1 MGSSSGSAIVAAKP
15 PGRIRMSSTRL
26 LVCSTLLAACL
37 LAMNPGPAGAIP
49 AFARRYKV
57 SCQLCHNPIPK
68 LTDFGS
74 QFAANGYRFAAKE
87 EPQDSIATG
96 DELLTLLKEVPL
108 AIRLDMYAQLYADG
122 NAALDFQTPTGL
134 LLSGGA
140 VTKRLTTSTRS
151 WWSGGYRRVEDA
163 FIHVNDIAGAPV
175 DLMAGQ
181 SRCPTHCS
189 SANCGSVRGLRRVSH
204 PAGSGADQPDVRAR
218 AHGDGSSGFT
228 ITGQVVNGN
237 GVEPAQPN
245 RHFDVDAS
253 KNVFGHITRDIVS
266 ALRLGAFGYYGRSH
280 GNDLT
285 NETQMLGV
293 DGTLSFGLVE
303 INGQYV
309 YRRDDQPTYTAGE
322 PEVTMNG
329 GFGEVIVRPAG
340 SRFFGYGL
348 YNLVSA
354 DQPLIDVGEGGP
366 PNASRYETVA
376 GGVGYLASRN
386 VKLNTEIQYD
396 LEQETSRL
404 TLGLVLAY

>member
-1 MGSSSGSAIVAAKP
+1 
-15 PGRIRMSSTRL
+15 
-26 LVCSTLLAACL
+26 
-37 LAMNPGPAGAIP
+37 
-49 AFARRYKV
+49 
-57 SCQLCHNPIPK
+57 
-68 LTDFGS
+68 
-74 QFAANGYRFAAKE
+74 
-87 EPQDSIATG
+87 
-96 DELLTLLKEVPL
+96 
-108 AIRLDMYAQLYADG
+108 
-122 NAALDFQTPTGL
+122 
-134 LLSGGA
+134 
-140 VTKRLTTSTRS
+140 
-151 WWSGGYRRVEDA
+151 
-163 FIHVNDIAGAPV
+163 
-175 DLMAGQ
+175 MAGQ
-181 SRCPTHCS
+181 FQVSDPLFKRELRLEFEDYAVYRTRLGLVPT
-189 SANCGSVRGLRRVSH
+189 NLTYERGLM
-204 PAGSGADQPDVRAR
+204 ATADLA
-218 AHGDGSSGFT
+218 GFT
-228 ITGQVVNGN
+228 LTGEVVNGN

-266 ALRLGAFGYYGRSH
+266 ALRLGVFGYYGRSH

-285 NETQMLGV
+285 NETQMFGV
-293 DGTLSFGLVE
+293 DGTLTFGLVE
-303 INGQYV
+303 INGQYI

-404 TLGLVLAY
+404 TFGLVLAY

>member
-1 MGSSSGSAIVAAKP
+1 MQP
-15 PGRIRMSSTRL
+15 E
-26 LVCSTLLAACL
+26 
-37 LAMNPGPAGAIP
+37 PAGAIP

-68 LTDFGS
+68 LTDFGL

-122 NAALDFQTPTGL
+122 NAAVDFQTPYGL
-134 LLSGGA
+134 KLLSGGA
-140 VTKRLTTSTRS
+140 VTKKISYYFYTFLVERGDI
-151 WWSGGYRRVEDA
+151 GGVEDA

-175 DLMAGQ
+175 DFMAGQ
-181 SRCPTHCS
+181 FQVSDPLFKRELRLEFEDYAVYRTRLGLVP
-189 SANCGSVRGLRRVSH
+189 ANLTYERGLM
-204 PAGSGADQPDVRAR
+204 ATADLA
-218 AHGDGSSGFT
+218 GFT
-228 ITGQVVNGN
+228 LTGQVLNGN

-266 ALRLGAFGYYGRSH
+266 ALRLGVFGYYGRSH

-285 NETQMLGV
+285 NETRMFGI

-303 INGQYV
+303 INGQYIQ
-309 YRRDDQPTYTAGE
+309 RRDDQPTYTAGE

-340 SRFFGYGL
+340 SRVFGYGL

-386 VKLNTEIQYD
+386 VKVNTEVQYD
-396 LEQETSRL
+396 LEQESTRF

>member
-1 MGSSSGSAIVAAKP
+1 MLPTRALALAMVLGLSGSSA
-15 PGRIRMSSTRL
+15 T
-26 LVCSTLLAACL
+26 
-37 LAMNPGPAGAIP
+37 PAGAIP

-68 LTDFGS
+68 LTDFGY
-74 QFAANGYRFAAKE
+74 QFAANGYRMAAAE
-87 EPQDSIATG
+87 EPHDSIATG

-122 NAALDFQTPTGL
+122 NAAVDFQTPYGL
-134 LLSGGA
+134 KLLSGGP
-140 VTKRLTTSTRS
+140 VTKKISYYFYTFLVERGDI
-151 WWSGGYRRVEDA
+151 GGVEDA

-181 SRCPTHCS
+181 FQVSDPLFKRE
-189 SANCGSVRGLRRVSH
+189 LRLEFEDYAVY
-204 PAGSGADQPDVRAR
+204 RAR
-218 AHGDGSSGFT
+218 VGLVPANLTYERGIMATADLAGFT
-228 ITGQVVNGN
+228 LTGQVLNGN

-266 ALRLGAFGYYGRSH
+266 ALRLGVFGYYGRSH

-285 NETQMLGV
+285 DETRMVGV
-293 DGTLSFGLVE
+293 DGTLSLGIVE
-303 INGQYV
+303 VNGQYIH
-309 YRRDDQPTYTAGE
+309 RRDDQPTYTPGE
-322 PEVTMNG
+322 PEVTLNG

-354 DQPLIDVGEGGP
+354 DQPLVDVGEGGP
-366 PNASRYETVA
+366 PNVSRYETVA

-386 VKLNTEIQYD
+386 VKLNTEVQYD
-396 LEQETSRL
+396 LEQESARF